1 MLSLSWTAQIE
12 TLVSSLSVF
21 EMTVGAWRRWNT
33 SIVAL
38 VCRGELSILCAMHGN
53 RLNSTEGISSIP
65 SRPTRMFGKCSLAP
79 STKSSTETMEGPEKL
94 RANPQK
100 LRENPLFTKCVIQF
114 LRTRPTMVDDFTS
127 QALLLSIVLF
137 LRHSDCDT

>member
-1 MLSLSWTAQIE
+1 
-12 TLVSSLSVF
+12 
-21 EMTVGAWRRWNT
+21 
-33 SIVAL
+33 
-38 VCRGELSILCAMHGN
+38 
-53 RLNSTEGISSIP
+53 
-65 SRPTRMFGKCSLAP
+65 
-79 STKSSTETMEGPEKL
+79 MEGPEKL

-100 LRENPLFTKCVIQF
+100 LRENLLFTKCVIQF